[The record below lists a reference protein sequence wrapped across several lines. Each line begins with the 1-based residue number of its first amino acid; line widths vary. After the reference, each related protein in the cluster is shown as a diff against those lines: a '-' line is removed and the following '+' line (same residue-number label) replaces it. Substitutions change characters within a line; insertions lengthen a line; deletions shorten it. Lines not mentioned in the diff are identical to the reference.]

1 MVSERMRNLPHSPD
15 LCFFCEKV
23 REMEK
28 TEGGLFP
35 TITCKTSSC
44 VFVILCLM
52 LLLNRAQRKRRK
64 IKPASLYFPNT
75 SNLNWAKGIAQGTV
89 QHLRVLPRPGDG
101 SQDEPEEQEGSRKL
115 TWLACRLR
123 PHPSPFRPEG
133 AFLLLSSPMEGVS
146 FQEAPGTLGQSAAI
160 LHVSSW
166 AHPQLCMAAAPKGT
180 SPSWP
185 QGQGVHS
192 TPPALRHPLS
202 PPQTP
207 SRPSRLQGARAHAGP
222 SGHTSFPSSLLED
235 LGILGVRV
243 TQSLWDLSVGSQ
255 SCVLLCCYIYSEESV
270 VLCPEVIR
278 PLSVTIRCRSDL
290 RVTHLAPPVYCL
302 VQLGAF
308 PTEVTV
314 VSWKAPALESETVRV
329 SSPARKA
336 GV

>member
-1 MVSERMRNLPHSPD
+1 MGLRTSPRS
-15 LCFFCEKV
+15 K
-23 REMEK
+23 
-28 TEGGLFP
+28 
-35 TITCKTSSC
+35 
-44 VFVILCLM
+44 
-52 LLLNRAQRKRRK
+52 
-64 IKPASLYFPNT
+64 
-75 SNLNWAKGIAQGTV
+75 KGAG
-89 QHLRVLPRPGDG
+89 
-101 SQDEPEEQEGSRKL
+101 
-115 TWLACRLR
+115 
-123 PHPSPFRPEG
+123 
-133 AFLLLSSPMEGVS
+133 SSPGWPVAFAHTPVHSAPRGPFSCCPLPWGGVS

-166 AHPQLCMAAAPKGT
+166 AHPQLRMAAAPKGT

-290 RVTHLAPPVYCL
+290 WVAHLAPPVYCL